1 MEAKEKASVIAPNKP
16 HRRSQSVHVYIFV
29 CVCLRS
35 RSTAE
40 RVTDIGAKV
49 RTDSRRGHD
58 AAAAAATGRV
68 AFHIP
73 LPVTQQRA
81 PHCPFGGSAEVATAE
96 EPEYDIYFVLYR
108 FFFFF
113 YWRPAVIGDLRRI

>member
-16 HRRSQSVHVYIFV
+16 HRRSQSVHPYIFV
-29 CVCLRS
+29 CVCLRP
-35 RSTAE
+35 RNTAE
-40 RVTDIGAKV
+40 LRRVTEIGAKV

-73 LPVTQQRA
+73 QPVTQQRA
-81 PHCPFGGSAEVATAE
+81 PHGPFGGSAEVATAE
-96 EPEYDIYFVLYR
+96 EPECDIYFFLYR
-108 FFFFF
+108 YIFFFM
-113 YWRPAVIGDLRRI
+113 GDQR